1 MISKSEVSELFIV
14 LFGRPT
20 EGEGNTYWVNE
31 SSANGWGMI
40 ETSNAILN
48 LDITKSFLGET
59 LNNNESFVKHLFKNA
74 VNLTEFV
81 SDEQKAGLKY
91 WVDLLDNGTVSKA
104 DLVGHFVNAA
114 KDPSNAGANQDLF
127 NNKVIV
133 SNYVADTIAKLPL
146 DGLTPDQQNALIQKT
161 VDIINNVTSNSSSVE
176 SAKGEVDG
184 LKEALDNPAID
195 IEKTQAFT
203 TGADKLI
210 GTSGDDIFLGNKDT
224 IQPGDIVDG
233 GAGNDTLKAFGG
245 ATLQGV
251 IVQNVENVEVY
262 NSTSEDVIDT
272 TTITG
277 LEKLSL
283 IRSEVKNNAIA
294 GASISNGQTISYSE
308 VVGTASNGEAT
319 ATITSGNAKSI
330 NLELNATKNYIT
342 TVVLSDALE
351 TLNLTT
357 TGKVTMAKTTTDSLN
372 AAGLTTLNLKS
383 TGTLALNLGNTANN
397 ADALKTIDASTSTA
411 NITLNLVDTHLK
423 ALESIKLGSGNDKV
437 NAIAGVTIDGGAGN
451 DTLVLKDASL
461 LNEKDLSTFTNFEG
475 VIVEAAISS
484 GKVDLGKLGFSS
496 LGLKDSV
503 SSTAVITVD
512 SGTTISFLADG
523 KNIYDGGLLVKGA
536 AAAADTTL
544 NIALD
549 GSELTNAKLDATIA
563 GIKDVNIINLNSI
576 DSGDKANTG
585 NKLTISKLEYTDDTD
600 SKKAGTVI
608 NITGNDKTELALAA
622 TSKDVVTKVDAGALD
637 GGLKIDLSTNG
648 LKNGATLIGGK
659 GDDVITIKDTAKN
672 NIIIDLSAGGS
683 DTVKVSDD
691 SGLKNSY
698 SVVNGFGK
706 DDKIEITVAHAINAA
721 ITKLDNIKDTSSF
734 SDILDLAA
742 AGSNAE
748 TNAILKYFHFDG
760 DTYIVADNK
769 NATTFEDTGDTLIKL
784 AGIHELTS
792 NASTTTAT
800 ITIAE

>member
-1 MISKSEVSELFIV
+1 
-14 LFGRPT
+14 
-20 EGEGNTYWVNE
+20 
-31 SSANGWGMI
+31 
-40 ETSNAILN
+40 
-48 LDITKSFLGET
+48 
-59 LNNNESFVKHLFKNA
+59 
-74 VNLTEFV
+74 
-81 SDEQKAGLKY
+81 
-91 WVDLLDNGTVSKA
+91 
-104 DLVGHFVNAA
+104 
-114 KDPSNAGANQDLF
+114 
-127 NNKVIV
+127 
-133 SNYVADTIAKLPL
+133 
-146 DGLTPDQQNALIQKT
+146 
-161 VDIINNVTSNSSSVE
+161 NNVTSNSSSVE

-308 VVGTASNGEAT
+308 VVGTAANGEAT

-357 TGKVTMAKTTTDSLN
+357 TGKVTMAKATTDSLN

-523 KNIYDGGLLVKGA
+523 KKIYDGGLLVKGA

-608 NITGNDKTELALAA
+608 NITGNDKTELVLAA

-769 NATTFEDTGDTLIKL
+769 NATTFQDTGDTLIKL

>member
-308 VVGTASNGEAT
+308 VVGTAANGEAT

-357 TGKVTMAKTTTDSLN
+357 TGKVTMAKATTDSLN

-451 DTLVLKDASL
+451 DTLVLKDALL

-523 KNIYDGGLLVKGA
+523 KEIYDGGLLVKGA

-608 NITGNDKTELALAA
+608 NITGNDKTELVLAA

-769 NATTFEDTGDTLIKL
+769 NATTFQDTGDTLIKL

>member
-1 MISKSEVSELFIV
+1 
-14 LFGRPT
+14 
-20 EGEGNTYWVNE
+20 
-31 SSANGWGMI
+31 
-40 ETSNAILN
+40 
-48 LDITKSFLGET
+48 
-59 LNNNESFVKHLFKNA
+59 
-74 VNLTEFV
+74 
-81 SDEQKAGLKY
+81 
-91 WVDLLDNGTVSKA
+91 
-104 DLVGHFVNAA
+104 
-114 KDPSNAGANQDLF
+114 
-127 NNKVIV
+127 
-133 SNYVADTIAKLPL
+133 
-146 DGLTPDQQNALIQKT
+146 
-161 VDIINNVTSNSSSVE
+161 NNVTSNSSSVE

-308 VVGTASNGEAT
+308 VVGTAANGEAT

-357 TGKVTMAKTTTDSLN
+357 TGKVTMAKATTDSLN

-523 KNIYDGGLLVKGA
+523 KEIYDGGLLVKGA

-608 NITGNDKTELALAA
+608 NITGNDKTELVLAA

-769 NATTFEDTGDTLIKL
+769 NATTFQDTEDTLIKL

>member
-1 MISKSEVSELFIV
+1 
-14 LFGRPT
+14 
-20 EGEGNTYWVNE
+20 
-31 SSANGWGMI
+31 
-40 ETSNAILN
+40 
-48 LDITKSFLGET
+48 
-59 LNNNESFVKHLFKNA
+59 
-74 VNLTEFV
+74 
-81 SDEQKAGLKY
+81 
-91 WVDLLDNGTVSKA
+91 
-104 DLVGHFVNAA
+104 
-114 KDPSNAGANQDLF
+114 
-127 NNKVIV
+127 
-133 SNYVADTIAKLPL
+133 
-146 DGLTPDQQNALIQKT
+146 
-161 VDIINNVTSNSSSVE
+161 
-176 SAKGEVDG
+176 
-184 LKEALDNPAID
+184 LDNPAID

-233 GAGNDTLKAFGG
+233 GAGNDTLKAFGR

-262 NSTSEDVIDT
+262 SSTSKDVIDT
-272 TTITG
+272 TAMTG

-308 VVGTASNGEAT
+308 VAGTADNGEAT

-437 NAIAGVTIDGGAGN
+437 NAIAGITIDGGAGN

-503 SSTAVITVD
+503 SSAVITVD
-512 SGTTISFLADG
+512 SGTTISFLADEKFING
-523 KNIYDGGLLVKGA
+523 VLVKGA

-549 GSELTNAKLDATIA
+549 GSELTNAKLDAKVD
-563 GIKDVNIINLNSI
+563 IKDVNIINLNSI

-585 NKLTISKLEYTDDTD
+585 NKLTINKLEYTNNTD
-600 SKKAGTVI
+600 SEKVGTVI
-608 NITGNDKTELALAA
+608 NITGNDKTELVL
-622 TSKDVVTKVDAGALD
+622 TYNSKDVVTKVDAGALD
-637 GGLKIDLSTNG
+637 GGLEIDLSGNG

-659 GDDVITIKDTAKN
+659 GNDVITIKDTETN

-683 DTVKVSDD
+683 DTVKVNVSED
-691 SGLKNSY
+691 SKLKHSY
-698 SVVNGFGK
+698 SVINGFGK
-706 DDKIEITVAHAINAA
+706 DDKIEITNNNMYAD
-721 ITKLDNIKDTSSF
+721 ITKLDNNIKDTSSF
-734 SDILDLAA
+734 SYILNLAA
-742 AGSNAE
+742 NNEKLS
-748 TNAILKYFHFDG
+748 LKYFHFKG
-760 DTYIVADNK
+760 DTYIVADNHE
-769 NATTFEDTGDTLIKL
+769 FEEKFSDGDGLIKL
-784 AGIHELTS
+784 AGIHELT
-792 NASTTTAT
+792 NTGTT

>member
-1 MISKSEVSELFIV
+1 
-14 LFGRPT
+14 
-20 EGEGNTYWVNE
+20 
-31 SSANGWGMI
+31 
-40 ETSNAILN
+40 
-48 LDITKSFLGET
+48 
-59 LNNNESFVKHLFKNA
+59 
-74 VNLTEFV
+74 
-81 SDEQKAGLKY
+81 
-91 WVDLLDNGTVSKA
+91 
-104 DLVGHFVNAA
+104 
-114 KDPSNAGANQDLF
+114 
-127 NNKVIV
+127 
-133 SNYVADTIAKLPL
+133 
-146 DGLTPDQQNALIQKT
+146 
-161 VDIINNVTSNSSSVE
+161 
-176 SAKGEVDG
+176 
-184 LKEALDNPAID
+184 
-195 IEKTQAFT
+195 
-203 TGADKLI
+203 
-210 GTSGDDIFLGNKDT
+210 
-224 IQPGDIVDG
+224 
-233 GAGNDTLKAFGG
+233 
-245 ATLQGV
+245 
-251 IVQNVENVEVY
+251 
-262 NSTSEDVIDT
+262 
-272 TTITG
+272 
-277 LEKLSL
+277 
-283 IRSEVKNNAIA
+283 
-294 GASISNGQTISYSE
+294 
-308 VVGTASNGEAT
+308 
-319 ATITSGNAKSI
+319 
-330 NLELNATKNYIT
+330 
-342 TVVLSDALE
+342 
-351 TLNLTT
+351 
-357 TGKVTMAKTTTDSLN
+357 MAKATTDSLN

-451 DTLVLKDASL
+451 DTLVLKDALL

-523 KNIYDGGLLVKGA
+523 KEIYDGGLLVKGA

-608 NITGNDKTELALAA
+608 NITGNDKTELVLAA

-769 NATTFEDTGDTLIKL
+769 NATTFQDTGDTLIKL

>member
-308 VVGTASNGEAT
+308 VVGTAANGEAT

-357 TGKVTMAKTTTDSLN
+357 TGKVTMAKATTDSLN

-523 KNIYDGGLLVKGA
+523 KKIYDGGLLVKGA

-608 NITGNDKTELALAA
+608 NITGNDKTELVLAA

-769 NATTFEDTGDTLIKL
+769 NATTFQDTGDTLIKL

>member
-1 MISKSEVSELFIV
+1 
-14 LFGRPT
+14 
-20 EGEGNTYWVNE
+20 
-31 SSANGWGMI
+31 
-40 ETSNAILN
+40 
-48 LDITKSFLGET
+48 
-59 LNNNESFVKHLFKNA
+59 
-74 VNLTEFV
+74 
-81 SDEQKAGLKY
+81 
-91 WVDLLDNGTVSKA
+91 
-104 DLVGHFVNAA
+104 
-114 KDPSNAGANQDLF
+114 
-127 NNKVIV
+127 
-133 SNYVADTIAKLPL
+133 
-146 DGLTPDQQNALIQKT
+146 
-161 VDIINNVTSNSSSVE
+161 
-176 SAKGEVDG
+176 
-184 LKEALDNPAID
+184 LDNPSID

-210 GTSGDDIFLGNKDT
+210 GTSGDDIFLGNKET

-262 NSTSEDVIDT
+262 NSTSTDVIDT

-283 IRSEVKNNAIA
+283 IRSEVAGNNIA

-308 VVGTASNGEAT
+308 VIGSAANKEAT
-319 ATITSGNAKSI
+319 STITSGNAKSI

-357 TGKVTMAKTTTDSLN
+357 TGKVSMTKTATDSLN

-383 TGTLALNLGNTANN
+383 TDTLALNLGNAANN
-397 ADALKTIDASTSTA
+397 ADALQTIDASTSTA
-411 NITLNLVDTHLK
+411 NITLNLVGTNLK
-423 ALESIKLGSGNDKV
+423 ALKNIKLGSGNDKV

-451 DTLVLKDASL
+451 DTLVLAEARL

-484 GKVDLGKLGFSS
+484 GTVDLGKLGFSS

-523 KNIYDGGLLVKGA
+523 KSIYEGGLLVKGA

-544 NIALD
+544 NITLD
-549 GSELTNAKLDATIA
+549 GSELTNAKLDATIS

-576 DSGDKANTG
+576 DSGDKTLTG
-585 NKLTISKLEYTDDTD
+585 NKLTISKLDYTDNTD

-622 TSKDVVTKVDAGALD
+622 TSKDVVTKVDAGALE
-637 GGLKIDLSTNG
+637 GGLTIDLSING

-659 GDDVITIKDTAKN
+659 GDDIITIKDTAIN

-683 DTVKVSDD
+683 DTVKMDAA
-691 SGLKNSY
+691 SGFTNSY

-706 DDKIEITVAHAINAA
+706 DDKIEIIVAHAINTA

-742 AGSNAE
+742 AGTRGA
-748 TNAILKYFHFDG
+748 TNTVLKYFHFDG
-760 DTYIVADNK
+760 DTYVVADNT
-769 NATTFEDTGDTLIKL
+769 NDATFTAATDGLIKL
-784 AGIHELTS
+784 AGIYELTS
-792 NASTTTAT
+792 NDSGTTAT

>member
-308 VVGTASNGEAT
+308 VVGTAANGEAT

-357 TGKVTMAKTTTDSLN
+357 TGKVTMAKATTDSLN

-451 DTLVLKDASL
+451 DTLVLKDALL

-576 DSGDKANTG
+576 DSGDKATTG

-608 NITGNDKTELALAA
+608 NITGNDKTELVLAA

-637 GGLKIDLSTNG
+637 GGLTIDLSTNG

-769 NATTFEDTGDTLIKL
+769 NDTTFQDTGDTLIKL

>member
-91 WVDLLDNGTVSKA
+91 WVDLLDNGALSKA

-127 NNKVIV
+127 NNKVTV

-161 VDIINNVTSNSSSVE
+161 VDIINNVSSNSSSVE

-184 LKEALDNPAID
+184 LKETLDNPAID

-262 NSTSEDVIDT
+262 NSTSQDVIDT

-308 VVGTASNGEAT
+308 VVGTAANSEAT

-357 TGKVTMAKTTTDSLN
+357 TGKVAMAKATTDSLN

-383 TGTLALNLGNTANN
+383 TGTLALNLGNNANN

-411 NITLNLVDTHLK
+411 NITLNLVDTNLK
-423 ALESIKLGSGNDKV
+423 ALESIKLGSGNDKA

-484 GKVDLGKLGFSS
+484 GTVDLGKLGFSS
-496 LGLKDSV
+496 LGLKDNV
-503 SSTAVITVD
+503 SSSAVITVD
-512 SGTTISFLADG
+512 SGTTISFLNDG
-523 KNIYDGGLLVKGA
+523 KSIYDGGLLVKGA

-544 NIALD
+544 NITLD
-549 GSELTNAKLDATIA
+549 GSELTNAKLDATIS

-576 DSGDKANTG
+576 DSGDKTLTG
-585 NKLTISKLEYTDDTD
+585 NKLTISKLEYTDNTD

-608 NITGNDKTELALAA
+608 NITGNDKTELALA
-622 TSKDVVTKVDAGALD
+622 TSSKDVVTKVDAGALD
-637 GGLKIDLSTNG
+637 GGLTIDLSTNG

-659 GDDVITIKDTAKN
+659 GDDVITIKDTDTN

-683 DTVKVSDD
+683 DTVKVSND

-706 DDKIEITVAHAINAA
+706 DDKIEITVTKQINAA

-748 TNAILKYFHFDG
+748 TNSILKYFHFDG

-769 NATTFEDTGDTLIKL
+769 NDTTFQDTGDTLIKL